1 MTMRTAFWLTVGAT
15 VVTLGTAW
23 LSGCAVADNPKVVGD
38 DPQGQQEQHQE
49 AGRDIKNVTVQLVG
63 DMTAAVIV
71 GCVIGGVALA
81 IFWPMLRR
89 RAKALSACIEGLEA
103 TGTRSGPKVTA
114 WQASRELGV
123 QQFLDK
129 RVQKEVKR
137 GRRPHC

>member
-1 MTMRTAFWLTVGAT
+1 MRTAFWLTVGAT

-23 LSGCAVADNPKVVGD
+23 LSGCAQAENPKVVGN

-49 AGRDIKNVTVQLVG
+49 AGRDVKNITIQLVG
-63 DMTAAVIV
+63 DTTTPIIAAGIV
-71 GCVIGGVALA
+71 GGIMLV
-81 IFWPMLRR
+81 IFWPMIKRR
-89 RAKALSACIEGLEA
+89 SKALSACIEGLEA

-114 WQASRELGV
+114 CQASRELGV
-123 QQFLDK
+123 QQFLDD